1 MFGLRHGEGS
11 GHEGGLGVI
20 RVDRGNSPQ
29 RVAGHRS
36 PSIVTIARS
45 RGRWEA
51 NVAAKFVVKK
61 GSTGKFRFNLVASNG
76 EVIATSEAYS
86 SKASAMK
93 GIESVRKNA
102 PTAAV
107 DDQTTGS

>member
-1 MFGLRHGEGS
+1 M
-11 GHEGGLGVI
+11 
-20 RVDRGNSPQ
+20 
-29 RVAGHRS
+29 
-36 PSIVTIARS
+36 
-45 RGRWEA
+45 
-51 NVAAKFVVKK
+51 AAKFVVKK

-102 PTAAV
+102 PTAEV
-107 DDQTTGS
+107 DDQTAGS